1 MKQHRAKVVL
11 SPCNVSV
18 KVIEI
23 YRRRRYRNSEFRITN
38 SALRITNYEFNY
50 GSGLNLSL
58 EDLNAA
64 DNGQGLHLFL
74 GCVND
79 AEDHEDKASQTAYAG

>member
-1 MKQHRAKVVL
+1 MVL

-38 SALRITNYEFNY
+38 SELNY

-58 EDLNAA
+58 DYLNAA